1 MRSFGRIVGTLI
13 VIFLVVGV
21 VAWQRYYP
29 SSQMF
34 QSLGLPGPRANTDR
48 RCGGWYRQR
57 SWGRT
62 PTREVTCRPTGRQ
75 LGFLDRQ
82 EVELDRL
89 TRQITSA
96 HRTWQ
101 LPDSTAWATAQDSVG
116 RVLDA
121 TGGRV
126 MNCLPP
132 IPVPT
137 RILIVRAW
145 HFPTYSVRFVAY
157 HFLGAR
163 HPYGLTGPPEWLL
176 QIDGYPG
183 DPPDCGPHPR
193 TRTK

>member
-1 MRSFGRIVGTLI
+1 MLI
-13 VIFLVVGV
+13 VIFLIVGV
-21 VAWQRYYP
+21 VGWQRYYP
-29 SSQMF
+29 SSAMF
-34 QSLGLPGPRANTDR
+34 QSLGLPGPRANTGR

-62 PTREVTCRPTGRQ
+62 PTREITCRPTGSL
-75 LGFLDRQ
+75 LGFWNQQ

-96 HRTWQ
+96 RRLWP
-101 LPDSTAWATAQDSVG
+101 LPDSTVSATVQDSVE
-116 RVLDA
+116 RVLGA

-132 IPVPT
+132 IQIPT
-137 RILIVRAW
+137 ELRTVRAW
-145 HFPTYSVRFVAY
+145 RFPTYSVRFVAY

-163 HPYGLTGPPEWLL
+163 HPYRLSGPPEWML
-176 QIDGYPG
+176 QLDGYPG

-193 TRTK
+193 TRAR